1 MTMTH
6 EEFERWEAGFDFR
19 ADGQSE
25 RIAIPRQKFLE
36 EFNLSEEEALEIIGV
51 FEKKGS
57 SALEDADFSWYCYY
71 WDSYKMLELEEKVS
85 DLEDEIHNKNNTLF
99 RLKANFLETLNN
111 IYHSDSIDEAR
122 EYIDKELDIN

>member
-1 MTMTH
+1 MTH
-6 EEFERWEAGFDFR
+6 EEFEAWEDGVEGN
-19 ADGQSE
+19 GQSE

-57 SALEDADFSWYCYY
+57 PALEDADSTWYCYY
-71 WDSYKMLELEEKVS
+71 WNTHKMLELEEKIS

-99 RLKANFLETLNN
+99 SLKANFLETLNN
-111 IYHSDSIDEAR
+111 IYHSDSIDKAR

>member
-6 EEFERWEAGFDFR
+6 EEFEAWEAGFEGT
-19 ADGQSE
+19 GQSE

-57 SALEDADFSWYCYY
+57 PALEDADSTWYCYY
-71 WDSYKMLELEEKVS
+71 WNTHKMLELEEKIS

>member
-1 MTMTH
+1 
-6 EEFERWEAGFDFR
+6 
-19 ADGQSE
+19 
-25 RIAIPRQKFLE
+25 
-36 EFNLSEEEALEIIGV
+36 
-51 FEKKGS
+51 
-57 SALEDADFSWYCYY
+57 
-71 WDSYKMLELEEKVS
+71 MLELEGKIS